1 MLATLTS
8 KGQITVPSAI
18 RKQLKLQPGDRLDF
32 VLREDGHIEVV
43 PVRGSLTALKGMVPK
58 PDKPVSLEEMDTAI
72 AGGSRA

>member
-1 MLATLTS
+1 MLSTLTS

-43 PVRGSLTALKGMVPK
+43 PVRGSITMLKGCVPK
-58 PDKPVSLEEMDTAI
+58 PKRPVPLEEMDAAI
-72 AGGSRA
+72 AEGSGA

>member
-1 MLATLTS
+1 MLSTLTS

-43 PVRGSLTALKGMVPK
+43 PVRGSITALKGSVPK
-58 PDKPVSLEEMDTAI
+58 PKRPVSLAEMDAAI
-72 AGGSRA
+72 AEGSRA

>member
-32 VLREDGHIEVV
+32 VLREDGHIEVI
-43 PVRGSLTALKGMVPK
+43 PVRSSLAALKGAVPK
-58 PDKPVSLEEMDTAI
+58 PKRPVTLAEMDAAI
-72 AGGSRA
+72 AEGSRA

>member
-1 MLATLTS
+1 MLSTLTS

-43 PVRGSLTALKGMVPK
+43 PVRGSITALKGIVPK
-58 PDKPVSLEEMDTAI
+58 PKQPVALEEMDTAI
-72 AGGSRA
+72 SEGSRA

>member
-1 MLATLTS
+1 MLSTLTS

-43 PVRGSLTALKGMVPK
+43 PVRGSITALKGGVPK
-58 PDKPVSLEEMDTAI
+58 PKRPVTLAEMDAAI
-72 AGGSRA
+72 AEGSRA

>member
-32 VLREDGHIEVV
+32 VLREDGHIELV
-43 PVRGSLTALKGMVPK
+43 PVRGSITALKGIVPK
-58 PDKPVSLEEMDTAI
+58 PKRSVTLEEMDAAI
-72 AGGSRA
+72 AEGSRA